1 MENNDNSEEQLCNK
15 ILSIPEFFSIED
27 FLLHQMTLL
36 KKDIKLEQIND
47 LNYSDYIRAS
57 FEFQDQVKELLM
69 KKSEVKK
76 IYSILKIKYND
87 KYMGILAYNNNKFSP
102 LEILNKINSNRKM
115 KGFIFTKLNI
125 SKFPL
130 TNFYLKETNEIDGDF
145 DKTFLLVEKNNNLN
159 GPTMILNDNQNLFN
173 NVEGT
178 KIVLN
183 TIIDNTIFV
192 SLEHPN
198 IL

>member
-102 LEILNKINSNRKM
+102 LEILNKINSKRKM

-145 DKTFLLVEKNNNLN
+145 DKTFLLIEKNNNLN
-159 GPTMILNDNQNLFN
+159 GPTMSINDNQNLF
-173 NVEGT
+173 
-178 KIVLN
+178 K
-183 TIIDNTIFV
+183 
-192 SLEHPN
+192 P
-198 IL
+198 